1 MKYVTTVILMLQKEE
16 TEAQESWLS
25 SVQLL
30 SRVRLFATPRT
41 VAYQPPLSMG
51 FSRQEYWSGLPFQL
65 VKNQPAMK
73 EALI

>member
-41 VAYQPPLSMG
+41 AARQAPLSFTIMG
-51 FSRQEYWSGLPFQL
+51 IWLHHLLRVADAGYCTTL
-65 VKNQPAMK
+65 
-73 EALI
+73 